1 MAQQSASWTAAPDAG
16 VVAGATSAATTTS
29 VRFGGRAAARTVA
42 RPRLLPLRV
51 GCWRPLTWQ
60 SDASTI
66 QHCRIGLGVKCIVVC
81 SPASPANS
89 RSCCGQGHGCDAR
102 AADKD
107 TAADS
112 SAESC
117 SNKKMY
123 MRGRF
128 SFETDLRHRKN
139 FKTRFKRKPAEPK
152 VSVSVRRASASRAS
166 VLGRHSKTQKRPSQF
181 ANHCRCRRRSPTLAL
196 RVCC

>member
-1 MAQQSASWTAAPDAG
+1 MAQQRASWTAAPDAG
-16 VVAGATSAATTTS
+16 VVAGATSALTTTS
-29 VRFGGRAAARTVA
+29 VRFGGRAAARTA
-42 RPRLLPLRV
+42 RPRLRLLPLRV

-66 QHCRIGLGVKCIVVC
+66 QHCRIGLGVKRIVVC
-81 SPASPANS
+81 SPASPPTH
-89 RSCCGQGHGCDAR
+89 CCGQGHGCDAR

-117 SNKKMY
+117 SNKKRY

-139 FKTRFKRKPAEPK
+139 HKTRFKRKPAEPK
-152 VSVSVRRASASRAS
+152 VSVSVRRASVARICP
-166 VLGRHSKTQKRPSQF
+166 GPPQ
-181 ANHCRCRRRSPTLAL
+181 
-196 RVCC
+196 